1 MGIKMG
7 IVWLIILIALVVIEL
22 ATMGLTTIW
31 FAGGA
36 LVATAIAAFDGPL
49 WAQIAAFIVVS
60 LLLLIF
66 TRPIAVKFF
75 NGKRVKTNSE
85 SVVGARA
92 IVTQRIDNLKGEGT
106 VVLNGQEWTARS
118 ASSDVDIE
126 EGAVVVVREIQGVKV
141 IVEQTADEA

>member
-1 MGIKMG
+1 MG
-7 IVWLIILIALVVIEL
+7 IVWLVILVLLVIIEL
-22 ATMGLTTIW
+22 ATMGLTTVW

-36 LVATAIAAFDGPL
+36 LVAAAIAAFNGPI

-66 TRPIAVKFF
+66 TRPIAIKYF
-75 NGKRVKTNSE
+75 NVERTKTNSE
-85 SVVGARA
+85 SLIGAQA
-92 IVTQRIDNLKGEGT
+92 IVTKRIDNLMGEGT

-118 ASSDVDIE
+118 LVSDVSIE

>member
-1 MGIKMG
+1 MG
-7 IVWLIILIALVVIEL
+7 IVWLVILVLLVIIEL
-22 ATMGLTTIW
+22 ATMGLTTVW

-36 LVATAIAAFDGPL
+36 LVAAAIAAFNGPI

-66 TRPIAVKFF
+66 TRPIAIKYF
-75 NGKRVKTNSE
+75 NVERIKTNSE
-85 SVVGARA
+85 SLIGAQA
-92 IVTQRIDNLKGEGT
+92 IVTKRIDNLMGEGT

-118 ASSDVDIE
+118 LVSDVSIE